1 MTLDVKLALFDLDNT
16 LVDRTGCYRAWA
28 ERYCAETGLDAEA
41 VEWFCQ
47 ADRDGFAPRD
57 ELWSAARLRFSLSPT
72 VEELIASYRS
82 QVLESYHP
90 DVEVNGA
97 LTKLSEAGYVVGVI
111 TNGDTATQVEKARR
125 AGLIDLVATVC
136 VSEEVGVYKPDPAIF
151 RAAIER
157 CGSDLSSA
165 EATGAW
171 MVGDAPG
178 PDIGGAQGLGLRT
191 IWMSRGR
198 TWVVSGPEPEI
209 TVETIPQ
216 AVEVILTEGSKTT
229 RQ

>member
-1 MTLDVKLALFDLDNT
+1 MTPDVKLALFDLDNT
-16 LVDRTGCYRAWA
+16 LVDRTSCYRAWA
-28 ERYCAETGLDAEA
+28 ERYCAETGLDAQA

-47 ADRDGFAPRD
+47 ADGDGFAPRD
-57 ELWSAARLRFSLSPT
+57 ELWRDARTRFDLAPS

-82 QVLESYHP
+82 QVLESYQP

-97 LTKLSEAGYVVGVI
+97 LARLSQAGYVVGVI

-125 AGLIDLVATVC
+125 AGLIDVVATVC

-157 CGSDLSSA
+157 CGSDPLSA
-165 EATGAW
+165 AAAGAW

-198 TWVVSGPEPEI
+198 TWAADAPSPEI
-209 TVETIPQ
+209 TVETIPE
-216 AVEVILTEGSKTT
+216 AVEAILAEGTKTT